1 MKNIANYISISR
13 IIMSIMLLIPKTFSI
28 SFYCIYIYCGIS
40 DMLDGIIARKL
51 KITSKFGEKIDSISD
66 FIFIII
72 CLIKFIPNLN
82 LSNII
87 YLWIILIA
95 IIKLINIIC
104 GYIYYKKLILL
115 HTLGN
120 KITGFALFIYPLFM
134 QFSKIEIIE
143 IIICVIATFSAIQ
156 EGHFIRTNKIDK

>member
-1 MKNIANYISISR
+1 
-13 IIMSIMLLIPKTFSI
+13 
-28 SFYCIYIYCGIS
+28 
-40 DMLDGIIARKL
+40 MLDGIIARKL

-87 YLWIILIA
+87 YLWIILIT
-95 IIKLINIIC
+95 IIKLIDIIC

-134 QFSKIEIIE
+134 QFSKVEIIE